1 MEVALHELG
10 EIFTGNTPSKK
21 NKNYWN
27 SEDTVFIKPNDL
39 NNNNLLLNDKNNE
52 YISKEALA
60 QARIVGRN
68 SILVTCI
75 GTIGKIAITTD
86 AKTAFNQQINAIVP
100 NKNVYTKYL
109 AYALMHYKPRLAAL
123 ANAPVVPIINKKQFS
138 NFKINLN
145 LDKEIQYTVI
155 RQLDLVGEIIKNKNR
170 QLSKLDE
177 LIKARFVEMFGDPQ
191 DSKSKW
197 KKSTIEKCCTLK
209 SGKTLPRNIENEGGN
224 IPYVKVK
231 DMNSLENMTY
241 ITTSTRFVSDKTANK
256 NIFPVGTV
264 IFPKRGGAIG
274 TNKKRLTK
282 VPICADLNIMGVIPD
297 NTRINSYYLFE
308 YFNMVDL
315 NTLNNG
321 SSVPQINNKD
331 INPLNINIP
340 PLSLQN
346 EFANFVQQVDKSKF
360 ENIVYLNKTLSMK
373 ILGQLGDVFRD

>member
-1 MEVALHELG
+1 MEYVKLDDIADITMGQSPKSDSYNKEQKGLP
-10 EIFTGNTPSKK
+10 FFQGNADFGKINPKVRVWCSKPKKIAQPGDVLISVRAPIGAVNITKVKSAIGRGLAAISIEDGKDREYIYRLLKSKK
-21 NKNYWN
+21 DELNKLGTGSTFKAINKQI
-27 SEDTVFIKPNDL
+27 IKGIKVPV
-39 NNNNLLLNDKNNE
+39 
-52 YISKEALA
+52 ISKDLKNLRVNQLNQVEK
-60 QARIVGRN
+60 
-68 SILVTCI
+68 SIEL
-75 GTIGKIAITTD
+75 KRSE
-86 AKTAFNQQINAIVP
+86 
-100 NKNVYTKYL
+100 L
-109 AYALMHYKPRLAAL
+109 L
-123 ANAPVVPIINKKQFS
+123 
-138 NFKINLN
+138 
-145 LDKEIQYTVI
+145 
-155 RQLDLVGEIIKNKNR
+155 
-170 QLSKLDE
+170 KLDE

-256 NIFPVGTV
+256 SIFPVGTV

-297 NTRINSYYLFE
+297 NTRISSYYLFE

-346 EFANFVQQVDKSKF
+346 EFASFVQQVDKSKF
-360 ENIVYLNKTLSMK
+360 ESIVYLNKTLSSK
-373 ILGQLGDVFRD
+373 ILSQLGDAIRD

>member
-360 ENIVYLNKTLSMK
+360 ENIVYLNKTLSSK
-373 ILGQLGDVFRD
+373 ILSQLG